1 MPCRFASIL
10 SHLTSSR
17 IKEKEYSQSSSYGQ
31 TLASF
36 LLVSSYL
43 DKSLVYY
50 ICFLCRSCQTTK
62 PNKETCYQKLLTLQV
77 KGVLQEIVQQVV
89 GSVAKSTAANK
100 TLVKRGTSIPVFKA
114 AAINDYDTR

>member
-1 MPCRFASIL
+1 MPCRFASVL

-17 IKEKEYSQSSSYGQ
+17 IKEKEYSQGSSYGQ

-36 LLVSSYL
+36 LLVSFHL

-62 PNKETCYQKLLTLQV
+62 PNKETCYHKLLTLQV
-77 KGVLQEIVQQVV
+77 KGVLEEIVQQVV

-100 TLVKRGTSIPVFKA
+100 TLAKRGTGIPQYLKLQP
-114 AAINDYDTR
+114 